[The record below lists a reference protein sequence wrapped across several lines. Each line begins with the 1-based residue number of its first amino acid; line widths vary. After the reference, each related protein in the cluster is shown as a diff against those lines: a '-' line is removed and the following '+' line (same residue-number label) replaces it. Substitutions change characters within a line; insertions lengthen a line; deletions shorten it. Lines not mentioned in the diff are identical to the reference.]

1 MSHLRNLSPMLLDE
15 RLLDLEEPGWIYEV
29 KFDGWRLMAEFGDG
43 RCQLRTHRGA
53 NATRWF
59 PEIASALAGMQ
70 GGPYVTDGEG
80 CVLDDMG
87 RSDFDRFRTRAL
99 RKGWYEGA
107 DPVVYCVF
115 DLLVDKGIDITRLPL
130 IERKKRLAELFETP
144 PPSVLLVHYFDNAEN
159 DIHRVFR
166 EEVALF
172 ELEGL
177 VAKRLDSV
185 YTPGTRTADWVKVS
199 RKNTIAAQRFK
210 HGPKSKDISI
220 GP

>member
-1 MSHLRNLSPMLLDE
+1 MLLDE
-15 RLLDLEEPGWIYEV
+15 RPLDVEEPGWVYEI

-43 RCQLRTHRGA
+43 KCLLRTRRGA

-59 PEIASALAGMQ
+59 PEIAGALAGMK

-87 RSDFDRFRTRAL
+87 RSDFGRFQTRAL

-115 DLLVDKGIDITRLPL
+115 DLLVDKGIDITQLPL

-144 PPSVLLVHYFDNAEN
+144 PPSVLPVHYFDNAEN
-159 DIHRVFR
+159 DIRRVFH
-166 EEVALF
+166 EEVVLF

-185 YTPGTRTADWVKVS
+185 YTPGTRTSDWVKVR
-199 RKNTIAAQRFK
+199 RKTAIAARHFK

-220 GP
+220 GL